1 MNQCINLDLYGKHK
15 HKGKENTITV
25 KVENAM
31 TVTIILMA
39 ATTNEH
45 CPILYANWLT
55 NPWLPINSFISY
67 VCVDMQFVKL
77 VVS

>member
-1 MNQCINLDLYGKHK
+1 MDEGFKLKQFHKFVALIDKILNLWPNMNQCINLDLYGKHK

-45 CPILYANWLT
+45 CPILCAN
-55 NPWLPINSFISY
+55 
-67 VCVDMQFVKL
+67 
-77 VVS
+77 

>member
-1 MNQCINLDLYGKHK
+1 MDKGFKLKQFHKFVALIDKILNLWPNMNQCINLDLYGKHK

-45 CPILYANWLT
+45 CPILYAN
-55 NPWLPINSFISY
+55 
-67 VCVDMQFVKL
+67 
-77 VVS
+77 

>member
-25 KVENAM
+25 KVQNAM

-45 CPILYANWLT
+45 CPILCAN
-55 NPWLPINSFISY
+55 
-67 VCVDMQFVKL
+67 
-77 VVS
+77 

>member
-1 MNQCINLDLYGKHK
+1 MDKGFKLKQFHKFGALIDKILNLWPNMNQCINLDLYGKHK

-45 CPILYANWLT
+45 CPILYAN
-55 NPWLPINSFISY
+55 
-67 VCVDMQFVKL
+67 
-77 VVS
+77 

>member
-45 CPILYANWLT
+45 CPILYAN
-55 NPWLPINSFISY
+55 
-67 VCVDMQFVKL
+67 
-77 VVS
+77 